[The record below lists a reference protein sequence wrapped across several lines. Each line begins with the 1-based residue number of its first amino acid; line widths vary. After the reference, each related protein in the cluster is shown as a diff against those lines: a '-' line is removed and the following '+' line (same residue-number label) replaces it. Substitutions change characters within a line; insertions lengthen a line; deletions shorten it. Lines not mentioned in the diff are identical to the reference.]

1 MPAKGD
7 GITKRDD
14 GRFMARY
21 TVHTPDGPKRK
32 TIYGRKYKE
41 VEKLLAEARGDAARG
56 LVFDAEN
63 LKLGEY
69 LARWLA
75 DSVADTVRPTTF
87 ERYEQIVRV
96 HIRPALGNLKLKSV
110 TPAHVRSLYRE
121 KLEAG
126 LSPRTVQYIH
136 VTLHKALKQAV
147 ADGLIPRNTTEAV
160 RPPQVRKEEIRP
172 LTAEQVK
179 ALFEAVRG
187 DRLEALY
194 ILAVHTGLR
203 QGELLGLKWG
213 DVDLEA
219 GTLQVRR
226 TLTTAKGGPVLS
238 SPKTKGS
245 RRTVKL
251 SQTALEALRRLMR
264 NELDQQVRQVAK
276 RPAERSVDSLGA
288 GIRCD
293 FGRKARQQPAQSLR
307 PVALHTEE
315 VLQLAYDPFYDLAL
329 AGRPTT
335 IGFRPRPAGVLV
347 RGGGYQSPVLLQPAP
362 LPLHPRKAFVCQVR
376 VVAVAGHEGVCYGP
390 LVGGGLRQPEGG
402 DDAPRIYH
410 QRHLEAVDPLGL

>member
-7 GITKRDD
+7 GITKRTD

-21 TVHTPDGPKRK
+21 TVHTPDGPRRK

-56 LVFDAEN
+56 LIFDADN

-75 DSVADTVRPTTF
+75 DSVADTVRPSTF

-110 TPAHVRSLYRE
+110 TPAHVRGLYRE

-126 LSPRTVQYIH
+126 LSPRTVQYVH

-172 LTAEQVK
+172 LAPEQVK
-179 ALFEAVRG
+179 KLFEAVRS

-251 SQTALEALRRLMR
+251 SQTALEALR
-264 NELDQQVRQVAK
+264 
-276 RPAERSVDSLGA
+276 S
-288 GIRCD
+288 
-293 FGRKARQQPAQSLR
+293 
-307 PVALHTEE
+307 
-315 VLQLAYDPFYDLAL
+315 
-329 AGRPTT
+329 
-335 IGFRPRPAGVLV
+335 
-347 RGGGYQSPVLLQPAP
+347 
-362 LPLHPRKAFVCQVR
+362 
-376 VVAVAGHEGVCYGP
+376 
-390 LVGGGLRQPEGG
+390 
-402 DDAPRIYH
+402 
-410 QRHLEAVDPLGL
+410 HLERQLREI